1 MILNRIVLQN
11 FRSYSQETFTFSE
24 GVTCVVGPNTTGK
37 TNLLEAI
44 SLLAI
49 GKGFRAEK
57 ETELIQFGQDVA
69 RVKGKIV
76 SSSQPSPTRGEGVKE
91 EKTLEVVIAQGETAG
106 GRSYLKKYLVNDVP
120 KRRVDFVGQLQSL
133 LFIPADLAVIIGSPS
148 YRRHFFDE
156 VLEVVDREY
165 RMALSSYERA
175 LRQRNALLE
184 LVSETGQRNQA
195 QFSYWDDLLITNGQI
210 ITKKREAFIAFM
222 NKEEKMLLPFHVIY
236 DLSTISEERLLQYK
250 DAEVGSGVTLV
261 GPHRDDFQ
269 VSLTVD
275 HEERD
280 ARTYGS
286 RGQQRLV
293 VLQLKLLQLA
303 FMKQIGSQPILLLD
317 DIFSELDEAHIQL
330 VMDIMKGQQTIL
342 TTTHKEFLSTKML
355 KYSSMIE
362 LEK

>member
-1 MILNRIVLQN
+1 MFLSRILLQH
-11 FRSYSQETFTFSE
+11 FRSYPQADFTFNE
-24 GVTCVVGPNTTGK
+24 GVTCIVGPNTAGK

-57 ETELIQFGQDVA
+57 ETELIQFGQEVA
-69 RVKGKIV
+69 RVKGQLL
-76 SSSQPSPTRGEGVKE
+76 SGEGEKDKGDKE
-91 EKTLEVVIAQGETAG
+91 KIRLEVVVAQGETAG

-165 RMALSSYERA
+165 RQALSSYERA

-184 LVSETGQRNQA
+184 LVRETGQRNQA

-222 NKEEKMLLPFHVIY
+222 NKEEKTLLPFRAVY
-236 DLSTISEERLLQYK
+236 DHSTISEERLLQYK
-250 DAEVGSGVTLV
+250 GAEVGSGVTLV

-269 VSLTVD
+269 VLLTVRK
-275 HEERD
+275 EERD

-303 FMKQIGSQPILLLD
+303 FMKQMGSQPILLLD

-355 KYSSMIE
+355 RDASMIE

>member
-1 MILNRIVLQN
+1 MFLSRILLQH
-11 FRSYSQETFTFSE
+11 FRSYPQADFTFNE
-24 GVTCVVGPNTTGK
+24 GVTCIVGPNTAGK

-69 RVKGKIV
+69 RVKG
-76 SSSQPSPTRGEGVKE
+76 QLLRGEEDKE
-91 EKTLEVVIAQGETAG
+91 KVRLEVVVAQGETAG

-184 LVSETGQRNQA
+184 LARETGQRNQA

-222 NKEEKMLLPFHVIY
+222 NKEEKTLLQFTVIY
-236 DLSTISEERLLQYK
+236 DHSTISEERLLQYK

-269 VSLTVD
+269 VSLMV
-275 HEERD
+275 HKEERD

-303 FMKQIGSQPILLLD
+303 FMKQSGGQPILLLD
-317 DIFSELDEAHIQL
+317 DIFSELDENHIHL
-330 VMDIMKGQQTIL
+330 VMDIIKGQQTIL
-342 TTTHKEFLSTKML
+342 TTTHEEFLGKKATR
-355 KYSSMIE
+355 SMQV
-362 LEK
+362 LHLQEKGKK